1 MAAGQHTVAS
11 NRRARH
17 DYEIEETFETGMV
30 LTGAEVKALRAGRAS
45 IQEAYARVRD
55 NELWIEGL
63 HIPPYEHGS
72 SQRTGYDPR
81 KPRKLL
87 MHRNEIARL
96 VGKSK
101 ERGLTLV
108 PLRIYFV
115 RGLAKLELALGRG
128 KRQYEKRQALAERE
142 HQREIDRGLGRR
154 R

>member
-17 DYEIEETFETGMV
+17 DYAIEETFEAGMV
-30 LTGAEVKALRAGRAS
+30 LTGAEVKSLRGGRAS
-45 IQEAYARVRD
+45 LQEAYARVRN

-63 HIPPYEHGS
+63 HIPPYEHS
-72 SQRTGYDPR
+72 STQRQGYEPR

-87 MHRNEIARL
+87 MHRHEIERL
-96 VGKSK
+96 LGKQK

-108 PLRIYFV
+108 PMRIYFL
-115 RGLAKLELALGRG
+115 RGRAKLELGLGRG
-128 KRQYEKRQALAERE
+128 KRQFEKREALAERE
-142 HQREIDRGLGRR
+142 HQREIERGLGRR